1 MGQTI
6 ALDASTVLACSEL
19 GEQGANDVLISA
31 SNVLEAVDVSMHN
44 ESNIVSS
51 LVYKRATCQCAVC
64 TVVWDA
70 FTHIVVA
77 MAKWS
82 KYRLAEE
89 FDTVWALLHRA
100 VASVVAADRLVVD
113 SAFCDLGT
121 LRQMF
126 DDGLRRSKHDAE
138 NVWPSDSLIGGS
150 SMRTC
155 RATTRA
161 NQRSWSAPLS

>member
-19 GEQGANDVLISA
+19 GEQGANDVLMSA
-31 SNVLEAVDVSMHN
+31 SNVLEAVGVSMYH
-44 ESNIVSS
+44 ESKIVSS

-89 FDTVWALLHRA
+89 FDTAPSATWAPCARCSTMGSDA
-100 VASVVAADRLVVD
+100 VSTTPKT
-113 SAFCDLGT
+113 S
-121 LRQMF
+121 
-126 DDGLRRSKHDAE
+126 GLQI
-138 NVWPSDSLIGGS
+138 P
-150 SMRTC
+150 
-155 RATTRA
+155 
-161 NQRSWSAPLS
+161 

>member
-1 MGQTI
+1 MI
-6 ALDASTVLACSEL
+6 LM
-19 GEQGANDVLISA
+19 SA
-31 SNVLEAVDVSMHN
+31 SNVLEAVGVSMYH
-44 ESNIVSS
+44 ESKIVSS

-100 VASVVAADRLVVD
+100 VASVVAADRLVVG

-150 SMRTC
+150 SMRLVA
-155 RATTRA
+155 RPPERI
-161 NQRSWSAPLS
+161 SARGAHLFLERLCKHVTAKPTSQ